1 MKLPISINMAAMSWA
16 QHETKRLV
24 RFKPGRTGQSPNWDG
39 HGEDISTH
47 TAGQPLTD
55 RSYWEGRYVLCE
67 LRIENE
73 AGEGMTLSDAV
84 VSVSRERR
92 IVSTAL
98 VGRDGTVK
106 EYINEGDWQIS
117 IAVGLQGM
125 ENGAIADVWPDE
137 SVRELRKLLEAKEA
151 LRVQSPFLD
160 VWSISRMV
168 VKSVSATQGTDSNY
182 QALSIS
188 AVSDEDYEIFSND
201 YEAPKG
207 EQE

>member
-1 MKLPISINMAAMSWA
+1 MKIPISIDLAAMSWA
-16 QHETKRLV
+16 QHEAKRLV
-24 RFKPGRTGQSPNWDG
+24 RFKGGRKGESPNWEG
-39 HGEDISTH
+39 HGEDISAH
-47 TAGQPLTD
+47 KAGLPLTD
-55 RSYWEGRYVLCE
+55 RSWWEGRYVLCE

-73 AGEGMTLSDAV
+73 AGEGVTLADAV

-92 IVSTAL
+92 IVSTGL

-125 ENGAIADVWPDE
+125 RDGAMADVWPEE
-137 SVRELRKLLEAKEA
+137 SVREVRKLLEAKEA
-151 LRVQSPFLD
+151 LRVQSAFLD
-160 VWSISRMV
+160 VWGISRMV
-168 VKSVSATQGTDSNY
+168 VKSVSATQETESNY
-182 QALSIS
+182 QTLGIS

-207 EQE
+207 ER

>member
-1 MKLPISINMAAMSWA
+1 MKIPISIDLAAMSWA
-16 QHETKRLV
+16 QHEAKRLV
-24 RFKPGRTGQSPNWDG
+24 RFKGGRKGQPPSWDG
-39 HGEDISTH
+39 RGEDITTH

-55 RSYWEGRYVLCE
+55 RSWWEGRYVLCE

-73 AGEGMTLSDAV
+73 AGDGVTLEDAV

-92 IVSTAL
+92 IVSTGL

-106 EYINEGDWQIS
+106 EYINEGDWAIS

-125 ENGAIADVWPDE
+125 EGGAMADVWPE
-137 SVRELRKLLEAKEA
+137 ERLREVRKLLEAKEA
-151 LRVQSPFLD
+151 LRVQSAFLD
-160 VWSISRMV
+160 VWGISRMV
-168 VKSVSATQGTDSNY
+168 VKSVSATQETESNY
-182 QALSIS
+182 QTLGIS

-207 EQE
+207 ER

>member
-1 MKLPISINMAAMSWA
+1 MSWA
-16 QHETKRLV
+16 QHEAKRLV
-24 RFKPGRTGQSPNWDG
+24 RFKKGRTGQPPIWEG
-39 HGEDISTH
+39 HGEDITTH

-55 RSYWEGRYVLCE
+55 RAYWEGRYVLCE

-73 AGEGMTLSDAV
+73 AGEGVTLADAV

-106 EYINEGDWQIS
+106 EYINEGDWAIS
-117 IAVGLQGM
+117 IVVGLQGVQDGVM
-125 ENGAIADVWPDE
+125 ADVWPDAQ
-137 SVRELRKLLEAKEA
+137 VRELRKLLETKEA
-151 LRVQSPFLD
+151 LRVQSSFLD
-160 VWSISRMV
+160 VWGISRMV
-168 VKSVSATQGTDSNY
+168 VKSISATQQTDSNY
-182 QALSIS
+182 QTMSIS

-207 EQE
+207 AE